1 MSDSTA
7 SSAERAERRRKGFLL
22 FGVVVVIGALAYGGW
37 WWLNGRTSESTDDAY
52 IAGNI
57 VAITSRENATVNA
70 LYADNTQQV
79 HQGQLLIEMDPS
91 VPEVNM
97 RAAEANLARAARAVR
112 GTFASADSYA
122 AQLQQAEVTLAQ
134 AKSDYQ
140 RRQAALA
147 GAVSGEELGHARD
160 AVQAA
165 EAAVNSARGGLA
177 QAQSGIAGVDVAH
190 NPDVLAAEAQLRAA
204 AIVLAHMKIA
214 APVDGVIAQR
224 TVQVGQRVNAGA
236 PLMAVVPLSHVWV
249 DANFKEGQ
257 LARMRIGQP
266 VQVTTDI
273 YGSKV
278 VYHGRVVG
286 LGAGSGSAFSILPPQ
301 NASGNWIKIVQ
312 RVPVRIALDAGEL
325 KDNPLRIGLSVTA
338 TVDVHDQS
346 GPRAT
351 DAAPVNVMR
360 GNTGDDVDAEVDAR
374 VKKILAAN
382 SEAMPKLADQS
393 PPDQN
398 PPPRS
403 RRTRHHQAAKRGGT
417 HLSHSAQ
424 AR

>member
-1 MSDSTA
+1 MSDMTA
-7 SSAERAERRRKGFLL
+7 ASAQRAERRRNGFLI
-22 FGVVVVIGALAYGGW
+22 FAVVVVLAALVYGGW
-37 WWLNGRTSESTDDAY
+37 WLMAGRFSESTDDAY
-52 IAGNI
+52 VAGNI
-57 VAITSRENATVNA
+57 VSVTSRENATVNA

-91 VPEVNM
+91 VADVNM

-204 AIVLAHMKIA
+204 AIVLAHMKLV

-236 PLMAVVPLSHVWV
+236 PLMAVVPLSNVWV
-249 DANFKEGQ
+249 DANFKEVQ

-266 VQVTTDI
+266 VEVTTDI

-278 VYHGRVVG
+278 VYHGKIAG

-312 RVPVRIALDAGEL
+312 RVPVRIALDE
-325 KDNPLRIGLSVTA
+325 KEVTDNPLRIGLSVTA
-338 TVDVHDQS
+338 KVDVHDQT
-346 GPRAT
+346 GPRASQ
-351 DAAPVNVMR
+351 AATVGIMR
-360 GNTGDDVDAEVDAR
+360 GNTGQDIDTQVDAL

-382 SEAMPKLADQS
+382 SDTAPSIAQAA
-393 PPDQN
+393 PVQN
-398 PPPRS
+398 RHARAKPRRHQPVRRS
-403 RRTRHHQAAKRGGT
+403 AGNPAARTR
-417 HLSHSAQ
+417 
-424 AR
+424 

>member
-1 MSDSTA
+1 MSDITA
-7 SSAERAERRRKGFLL
+7 VSAQRAERRRKGFIL
-22 FGVVVVIGALAYGGW
+22 FGAVVIVAGLAYGGW
-37 WWLNGRTSESTDDAY
+37 WLLAGRFSESTDDAY
-52 IAGNI
+52 VAGNI
-57 VAITSRENATVNA
+57 VAVTSRENATVTA

-79 HQGQLLIEMDPS
+79 RQGQLLIEMDPS
-91 VPEVNM
+91 VAQVTM

-112 GTFASADSYA
+112 GTFASADSYS
-122 AQLQQAEVTLAQ
+122 AQLEQAEVALAQ

-177 QAQSGIAGVDVAH
+177 QAQSGIAGMDVAH

-204 AIVLAHMKIA
+204 AIVLAHMKIV
-214 APVDGVIAQR
+214 APVDGIVAQR

-236 PLMAVVPLSHVWV
+236 PLMAVVPLSNVWV
-249 DANFKEGQ
+249 DANFKEVQ

-266 VQVTTDI
+266 VKIATDI
-273 YGSKV
+273 YGGKV
-278 VYHGRVVG
+278 VFHGRVAG

-312 RVPVRIALDAGEL
+312 RVAVRIALEPAEL
-325 KDNPLRIGLSVTA
+325 KDNPLRVGLSVTA
-338 TVDVHDQS
+338 SVDVRDQS

-351 DAAPVNVMR
+351 DAAAVGVMR
-360 GNTGDDVDAEVDAR
+360 GNTGENVDAKVNAL

-382 SEAMPKLADQS
+382 S
-393 PPDQN
+393 
-398 PPPRS
+398 
-403 RRTRHHQAAKRGGT
+403 
-417 HLSHSAQ
+417 AQ